1 MIFKNKFAYYLHVVQ
16 TGLNLQK
23 TEKIEKGNS

>member
-1 MIFKNKFAYYLHVVQ
+1 MILKNKFAYYLHVVH

-23 TEKIEKGNS
+23 TEKIEKETV